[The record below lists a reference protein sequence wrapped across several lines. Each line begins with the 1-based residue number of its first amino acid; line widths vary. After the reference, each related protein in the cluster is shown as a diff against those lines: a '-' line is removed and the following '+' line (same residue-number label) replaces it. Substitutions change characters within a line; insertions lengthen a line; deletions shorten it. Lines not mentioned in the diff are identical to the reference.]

1 MVRFRKKEAVVKRAD
16 DVLYHMNPKSPED
29 EELGFNTVAGYN
41 IFLQNNGLWKEN
53 APRIIVTGPMG
64 EPSGLIAKLEETG
77 NMVYP
82 IRSMRSFIQNHGID
96 SVRPSAII
104 NMAHGRMG
112 DYIVDY
118 LAKQNIPLFSPLN
131 VNRLVEEWESDKMG
145 MNGGFM
151 SQSIVT
157 PEIDGAIRPFALFG
171 HYKATRL
178 TIG

>member
-1 MVRFRKKEAVVKRAD
+1 
-16 DVLYHMNPKSPED
+16 
-29 EELGFNTVAGYN
+29 
-41 IFLQNNGLWKEN
+41 
-53 APRIIVTGPMG
+53 MG

-112 DYIVDY
+112 EPIVDY

-131 VNRLVEEWESDKMG
+131 VNRLVEEWERDKMG

-171 HYKATRL
+171 HYKDEEGLQCLERNYSEKVKERNHQN
-178 TIG
+178 IK